1 MQDPYFG
8 HRDAF
13 TGEPIRD
20 RDEMSEWDC
29 ALIAAFQLVNDLT
42 DTHGLLRHETESDL
56 VMVSAK
62 KEIDRFQAAV
72 DRMTKGSPKK
82 GYQPQAGEYFV
93 PVLELRG
100 DEWPTV
106 EEFFAKEAEKAE
118 KDAVQ

>member
-8 HRDAF
+8 HRDPL
-13 TGEPIRD
+13 TGEPLRD
-20 RDEMSEWDC
+20 RDEMTDWDF
-29 ALIAAFQLVNDLT
+29 ALIAAFQLINDLT
-42 DTHGLLRHETESDL
+42 DKHGLLRHETESDR

-72 DRMTKGSPKK
+72 DRMTKSTGKR
-82 GYQPQAGEYFV
+82 GYTPSAGEYFV